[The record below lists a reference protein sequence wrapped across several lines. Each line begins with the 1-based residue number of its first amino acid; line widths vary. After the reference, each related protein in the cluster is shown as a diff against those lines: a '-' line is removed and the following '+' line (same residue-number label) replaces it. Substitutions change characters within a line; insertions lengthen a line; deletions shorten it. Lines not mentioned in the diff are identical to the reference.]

1 MNMEENFKEEKKEN
15 NNFLS
20 EKLWII
26 FKFIS
31 GITILLIIA
40 YKIIVQNFSITISN
54 LDYNILLSYFLA
66 FFSIILSMLFY
77 FKSNDSSN
85 KFYDNTY
92 KFTKDISNILGR
104 IEAGF
109 GEKLQN
115 LDKGYSGI
123 LNKIEKTP
131 TNADDI
137 EETKTDKKEVEL
149 SLHNEIKERNKIIQ
163 DLIEQTQ
170 LEQQEK
176 EEIKNALY
184 DKEKTILKLEK
195 DFRILQ
201 AKLESQKNNVL
212 FENIPERLISFL
224 RRSLLRLDINLAN
237 LNRDKAQQFINQ
249 FIPEKEE
256 RKLIDKLYFDLI
268 ENKIISENGILT
280 NRGYTIL
287 RNILKMSS
295 IN

>member
-1 MNMEENFKEEKKEN
+1 MEENFKEEKKEN